1 MGASTMM
8 DMIGSFVVGGMLFLM
23 ALRLNASAV
32 EESSVYNGNLIL
44 QENMTTTVNLIETDF
59 RKIGYCRNWRLIP
72 DPSLSIRIADSN
84 RLRFWTDLGDNGT
97 LDSLTYYLGPT
108 SELNDTPNPRD
119 RFLYRQEGA
128 NPPQRMSLG
137 ITQFQLRY
145 RDAEDSVIAFPVP
158 DPRAINSLELSIA
171 IESSAPLT
179 QQYMNDTSQYQ
190 VFWRQIRLV
199 TKNLRNR

>member
-8 DMIGSFVVGGMLFLM
+8 DMIGSFVVGGLLFLM

-44 QENMTTTVNLIETDF
+44 QQNMTTAVNMIETDF
-59 RKIGYCRNWRLIP
+59 RKIGYCRDWRLIS
-72 DPSLSIRIADSN
+72 DPSLSIRIADST
-84 RLRFWTDLGDNGT
+84 RLRFWTDLGNDGT
-97 LDSLTYYLGPT
+97 LDSLTYYVGST
-108 SELNDTPNPRD
+108 SELTDTPNPRD
-119 RFLYRQEGA
+119 RYLYRQENA
-128 NPPQRMSLG
+128 EAPQRMNLG
-137 ITQFQLRY
+137 VTQFQLRY
-145 RDAEDSVIAFPVP
+145 RDAEDSVIAFPIV
-158 DPRAINSLELSIA
+158 DPREINSMELSIA
-171 IESSAPLT
+171 IESSFPLQ

>member
-1 MGASTMM
+1 MGASTML

-44 QENMTTTVNLIETDF
+44 QQNMTTTVNLIETDF
-59 RKIGYCRNWRLIP
+59 RKIGYCRNWRMIP
-72 DPSLSIRIADSN
+72 DPSQSIRIADSN
-84 RLRFWTDLGDNGT
+84 RLRFWTDLGNDGT
-97 LDSLTYYLGPT
+97 LDSLTYYLGPA

-119 RFLYRQEGA
+119 RFLYRQEDA
-128 NPPQRMSLG
+128 NPPERMNLG

-145 RDAEDSVIAFPVP
+145 RDAEDSIIAFPVT
-158 DPRAINSLELSIA
+158 DPREVNSLELSIA
-171 IESSAPLT
+171 IESAAPMT